1 MAPKRKFNTGTADAT
16 VTTNNNPAKRART
29 SKKPRTTTTT
39 SSHTQ
44 HNHGSLPKKS
54 NPINPLK
61 SRIRSLNRLL
71 ADDDDDHNNAT
82 NDDKKSHNG
91 NSRRKPHL
99 GADIRIAKEREL
111 KSLMHDL
118 AAAERA
124 ERRRV
129 AIGKWHMV
137 RFFDR
142 KKAERRLR
150 QVVKRAKDVPGCEVD
165 QEGVCVVIDGAIQG
179 GAEGMKKV
187 EEIRR
192 EVHAARVD
200 LKYTLFCPL
209 ESPYASLWPGK
220 GRKSTRGHERVDG
233 DDGDVANHDLA
244 QGDRE
249 MWLLVEKCMAEG
261 RLEQLRSGEA
271 PELKKDRQLEHGG
284 AVKVSESKKSHGSKG
299 TSKAN
304 GRHDASK
311 KSAATPAGKD
321 KQQQEDD
328 GDDSDGGFFE

>member
-1 MAPKRKFNTGTADAT
+1 MAPKRKFNSGTADAT
-16 VTTNNNPAKRART
+16 TTTNNNSPAKRART
-29 SKKPRTTTTT
+29 SNRPPTTTT

-44 HNHGSLPKKS
+44 HNHGTLPKKT

-71 ADDDDDHNNAT
+71 ADDDDHNNAT
-82 NDDKKSHNG
+82 NDDKRSHNG
-91 NSRRKPHL
+91 NSRRKSHL

-111 KSLMHDL
+111 KSLLHDL

-165 QEGVCVVIDGAIQG
+165 QEGVFVVIDGVTQG

-220 GRKSTRGHERVDG
+220 GRKSTRGEQQVDG
-233 DDGDVANHDLA
+233 DEADVSNKDLA

-284 AVKVSESKKSHGSKG
+284 AVKVAGNTKSHGSKG

-311 KSAATPAGKD
+311 KSAATPVDKD

-328 GDDSDGGFFE
+328 GDESDGGFFE